1 MWVVG
6 VCPFAIPDASWV
18 AVAPRS
24 GHTGWCVRHQVWGDI
39 LCMRVF
45 MDVCT
50 DNLIRATDTVIPT
63 NPTPPLRLLKP
74 LYIHVRPYILCWMLL
89 TWVIGD
95 YSSDAFSDVCWR
107 CKDVKMM

>member
-1 MWVVG
+1 MYEGAETVRGGLWVVIMWAVG
-6 VCPFAIPDASWV
+6 ARPFAIPDASWV

-24 GHTGWCVRHQVWGDI
+24 GHTGWCVRHRVWGDI

-63 NPTPPLRLLKP
+63 NPTPPLRLLEP
-74 LYIHVRPYILCWMLL
+74 LYIHVRPYIP
-89 TWVIGD
+89 
-95 YSSDAFSDVCWR
+95 YSSGAPYTCST
-107 CKDVKMM
+107 